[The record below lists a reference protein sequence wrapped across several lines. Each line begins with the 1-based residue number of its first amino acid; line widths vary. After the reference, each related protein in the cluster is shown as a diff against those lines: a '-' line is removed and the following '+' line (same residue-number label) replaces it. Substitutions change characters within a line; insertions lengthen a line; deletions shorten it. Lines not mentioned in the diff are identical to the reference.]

1 MLQNDQKKKK
11 KRKRVKFK
19 IQTMMTKERCRG
31 ATNIREKKI
40 VRGSKAFHS
49 YPTVPRI
56 LLLLYPTFQR
66 APPTLPSGTYAN

>member
-1 MLQNDQKKKK
+1 
-11 KRKRVKFK
+11 
-19 IQTMMTKERCRG
+19 MMTKERCRG